1 VPAIAS
7 KPASEPCRRTTRTN
21 EEWGSSTPTRKRLAR
36 GTESSSVAAGRHA
49 RCASCDA
56 WFSE

>member
-21 EEWGSSTPTRKRLAR
+21 EEWGSSTPTRKEAPCPWDRKQFGSSRQARQVRL
-36 GTESSSVAAGRHA
+36 V
-49 RCASCDA
+49 
-56 WFSE
+56 